1 MAKIKVE
8 DLKNLIKSL
17 DDNKEVLIIDS
28 YSLNEPKVELIKEIK
43 PVGTEYYKIT
53 L

>member
-28 YSLNEPKVELIKEIK
+28 YSSNEPKVELIKEIK

>member
-8 DLKNLIKSL
+8 NLKNLLKNL
-17 DDNKEVLIIDS
+17 EDNKEVLIVDS
-28 YSLNEPKVELIKEIK
+28 YSSNEPKVELIKEIK

>member
-1 MAKIKVE
+1 MEKIKVR

-28 YSLNEPKVELIKEIK
+28 YSSNGPRVELIKEIN
-43 PVGTEYYKIT
+43 PIGIEYYKIT

>member
-8 DLKNLIKSL
+8 DLKNLIKNL
-17 DDNKEVLIIDS
+17 DDNKEVLVIDS
-28 YSLNEPKVELIKEIK
+28 YSSNEPKVELIKGIK
-43 PVGTEYYKIT
+43 PVETEYYKIT